1 MTDKNSNKN
10 LAKNPHL
17 DLETDVLEHLES
29 LTPDTPNMRRVG
41 KQEWLRLALTDA
53 MMAARKEAGMTQ
65 KDVAE
70 ALGVS
75 QSWVS
80 KLESANYDHQ
90 LESVASHLDAVGA
103 ELVLAVKVAGKVLP
117 VENENGNAVSEDTNT
132 ALVGS

>member
-1 MTDKNSNKN
+1 MTNKN
-10 LAKNPHL
+10 LIKNPHL
-17 DLETDVLEHLES
+17 DLETDVIEHLES
-29 LTPDTPNMRRVG
+29 LTPDTPNLRRVG

-80 KLESANYDHQ
+80 KLESADYDHQ

-103 ELVLAVKVAGKVLP
+103 ELVLAIKVAGKVLP
-117 VENENGNAVSEDTNT
+117 IENENGNAVSEDTNT
-132 ALVGS
+132 VLISS